1 MRRLQLAG
9 HRPIGLVGGAT
20 GLVGDPS
27 GRSAERQLHERD
39 VIEGWVARIRSQVER
54 YLSFDG
60 DNAATI
66 VNNLEWTGELSAIDW
81 LRDIGKHFSVN
92 RMLAKEAVAA
102 RLDAGGISYTE
113 FSYQVMQALDFLELY
128 RRHGVTLQ
136 LGGSDQ
142 WGNLTAGVD
151 LIRRVEGVQA
161 HALATPLITRPDG
174 EKFGKSTG
182 STLWLDPALTTPFA
196 FYQWFVNTDDSVAGT
211 YLRVF
216 SFRPREE
223 IEALEASVAA
233 RPDAREAQRALALE
247 VTELVHG
254 TDAAAGAA
262 EASRALFGDG
272 DLGALDAGTLEAA
285 FADLPRAEVG
295 PANGMPSVLDLLVSS
310 GLSESRGQARRV
322 LGEGGAYV
330 NNRRVTDPCGR
341 PGPIGPARRAMAAAP
356 ARKAEPGRG
365 RGPSSR
371 EPRLRHRGARVGPRR
386 SRAHGALRVGR
397 DRRYRIVRPVVGRP
411 VADPRRR
418 RRDRGSDIPRG
429 ALSPRATERA
439 QAVDRRALGLPRIA
453 PPSGRRA
460 RTRRGRSSTPRRRP
474 SRRCCSAPRRS
485 GRPAS

>member
-1 MRRLQLAG
+1 MIADHTDRDALRAAMAAGSVSYYGGFDPTAPSLHFGNLVLLVTMRRLQLAG
-9 HRPIGLVGGAT
+9 HRPVGLVGGAT

-39 VIEGWVARIRSQVER
+39 VISGWVERIRSQIER
-54 YLSFDG
+54 YLSFEG
-60 DNAATI
+60 ENAATV
-66 VNNLEWTGELSAIDW
+66 VNNLEWTAELSAIDW
-81 LRDIGKHFSVN
+81 LRDVGKHFSVS

-102 RLDAGGISYTE
+102 RLEAGGISYTE

-151 LIRRVEGVQA
+151 LIRRVEGTQA

-196 FYQWFVNTDDSVAGT
+196 FYQWFVNADDSVAGT

-223 IEALEASVAA
+223 IEALEASVAE

-254 TDAAAGAA
+254 TDAAARAA
-262 EASRALFGDG
+262 EASGALFGDG
-272 DLGALDAGTLEAA
+272 DLAALDPATLEAA
-285 FADLPRAEVG
+285 FADLPRADIG
-295 PANGMPSVLDLLVSS
+295 GANGIPSVLDLLVAS

-322 LGEGGAYV
+322 VGDGGAYV
-330 NNRRVTDPCGR
+330 NNRRV
-341 PGPIGPARRAMAAAP
+341 
-356 ARKAEPGRG
+356 
-365 RGPSSR
+365 
-371 EPRLRHRGARVGPRR
+371 
-386 SRAHGALRVGR
+386 
-397 DRRYRIVRPVVGRP
+397 
-411 VADPRRR
+411 ADPAAVP
-418 RRDRGSDIPRG
+418 DRSDLL
-429 ALSPRATERA
+429 A
-439 QAVDRRALGLPRIA
+439 
-453 PPSGRRA
+453 GRWLLL
-460 RTRRGRSSTPRRRP
+460 RRGKRNLAVAEVL
-474 SRRCCSAPRRS
+474 AP
-485 GRPAS
+485 